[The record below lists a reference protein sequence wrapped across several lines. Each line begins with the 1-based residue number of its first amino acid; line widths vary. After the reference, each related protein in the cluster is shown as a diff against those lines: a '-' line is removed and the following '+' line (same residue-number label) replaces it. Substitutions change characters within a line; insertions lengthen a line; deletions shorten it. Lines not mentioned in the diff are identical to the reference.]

1 MWVQFL
7 QEAQEVTKSC
17 VPFSDRVT
25 FLGSMETRFLS
36 FFPSEMLLAKVI
48 PAREVPVAKSS
59 Q

>member
-25 FLGSMETRFLS
+25 FLGSMKTRFLS
-36 FFPSEMLLAKVI
+36 FSLVRDEQLGMSLGTAS
-48 PAREVPVAKSS
+48 A
-59 Q
+59 QT